1 MPSYFFTIALGIELL
16 EVSPNILGLLFILDS
31 GKYHFGAW
39 NSRSR
44 IFDVFLK
51 RLFVPCDA
59 GILIGIGVAVIRRT
73 SRVAAVEAVEFGS
86 DTVRRARPGLVT
98 RRALLKTISRPSR
111 RPEPGLVKLIRRKRG
126 RRKKRFHHYF
136 SPLQFGAGWFTEW
149 RFGVECLSGFI

>member
-1 MPSYFFTIALGIELL
+1 MPSVSSRSANCDAKLLLYIALGIELL

-59 GILIGIGVAVIRRT
+59 RILIGIGVAVIRRT
-73 SRVAAVEAVEFGS
+73 SGVAAVEAA
-86 DTVRRARPGLVT
+86 VRVRYRS
-98 RRALLKTISRPSR
+98 SRPVRSCD
-111 RPEPGLVKLIRRKRG
+111 KASI
-126 RRKKRFHHYF
+126 
-136 SPLQFGAGWFTEW
+136 A
-149 RFGVECLSGFI
+149 